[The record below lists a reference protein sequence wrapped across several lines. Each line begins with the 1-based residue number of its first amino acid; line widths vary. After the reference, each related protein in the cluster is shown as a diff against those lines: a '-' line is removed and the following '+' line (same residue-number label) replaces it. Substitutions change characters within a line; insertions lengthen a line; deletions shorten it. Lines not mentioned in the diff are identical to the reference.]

1 MGDGGERVL
10 MGDGVSTT
18 RLDGWWEGA
27 GASWWV
33 MGIAVW
39 GACFTCVTFYKVSE
53 AGIMIFLT
61 LCSEIARSPAISEI
75 SPAILEKIIMSFSNH
90 RWFQFSNHRWF
101 QFWHVSGCDL
111 GASTLKGTESYTYSI
126 GRWSTKHKFGAA
138 HLARESSANW
148 IQTRYC
154 FGYLNHRWFRNHRW

>member
-39 GACFTCVTFYKVSE
+39 GACLLLLS
-53 AGIMIFLT
+53 
-61 LCSEIARSPAISEI
+61 
-75 SPAILEKIIMSFSNH
+75 III
-90 RWFQFSNHRWF
+90 RL
-101 QFWHVSGCDL
+101 L
-111 GASTLKGTESYTYSI
+111 GEYGVRL
-126 GRWSTKHKFGAA
+126 
-138 HLARESSANW
+138 
-148 IQTRYC
+148 
-154 FGYLNHRWFRNHRW
+154 

>member
-1 MGDGGERVL
+1 
-10 MGDGVSTT
+10 
-18 RLDGWWEGA
+18 
-27 GASWWV
+27 
-33 MGIAVW
+33 
-39 GACFTCVTFYKVSE
+39 
-53 AGIMIFLT
+53 MIFLT
-61 LCSEIARSPAISEI
+61 LCSEIPRSPAISEI
-75 SPAILEKIIMSFSNH
+75 SPAILGKIIMSFSNQ

-111 GASTLKGTESYTYSI
+111 GAKFSTLKGTESYTYSI

-154 FGYLNHRWFRNHRW
+154 FGYLNHRWFFKIFTVISRKNHRWFLLPPPVRKYNSKCQPPVIWYMKQKDHNESLRLKSY